1 MRCNSVLDWL
11 CRCWHH
17 HEAPSMSR
25 AIFERCTQNKDY
37 LGLGGALAVKPQLS
51 HCSLAF
57 APHGF

>member
-1 MRCNSVLDWL
+1 
-11 CRCWHH
+11 
-17 HEAPSMSR
+17 MSR